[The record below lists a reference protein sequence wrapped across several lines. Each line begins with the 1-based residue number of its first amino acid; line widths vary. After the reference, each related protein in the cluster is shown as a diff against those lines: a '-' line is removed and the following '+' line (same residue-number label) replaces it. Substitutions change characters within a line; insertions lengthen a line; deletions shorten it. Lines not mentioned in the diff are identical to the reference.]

1 MVPGETPAVIPGAT
15 LAVIPGATPLAIPAV
30 RAAGEG
36 VRTGGT
42 VP

>member
-1 MVPGETPAVIPGAT
+1 MTPAMVPGATPAVIPGE
-15 LAVIPGATPLAIPAV
+15 TPLAIPAV
-30 RAAGEG
+30 RAAGAG